1 MYWIELGLIGLF
13 IATFLAA
20 TILPF
25 SSEAVLAGVLMAG
38 LDPVSCLIVATLGNT
53 LGGMS
58 SFGLGYLGD
67 WRWIKRY
74 LRVDEKSVVKWKQ
87 LVDRFGAYTALL
99 CWLPF
104 VGDVIAI
111 ALGLFKAN
119 IVRVL
124 LWMTIGKMAR
134 YAVVIWIY
142 YSATN

>member
-1 MYWIELGLIGLF
+1 MDWIELGLIGLF

-20 TILPF
+20 TIVPF

-38 LDPVSCLIVATLGNT
+38 FDPVSCLIVATLGNT

-119 IVRVL
+119 IMRVL

-134 YAVVIWIY
+134 YAVVIWVY

>member
-1 MYWIELGLIGLF
+1 MDWIELGLIGLF

-20 TILPF
+20 TIVPF

-38 LDPVSCLIVATLGNT
+38 FDPVSCLIVATLGNT

-119 IVRVL
+119 IMRVL
-124 LWMTIGKMAR
+124 LWITIGKMAR
-134 YAVVIWIY
+134 YAVVIWVY

>member
-1 MYWIELGLIGLF
+1 MDWIELGLIGLF

-20 TILPF
+20 TIVPF

-67 WRWIKRY
+67 WLWIKRY

-87 LVDRFGAYTALL
+87 LVDRLGAYTALL

-119 IVRVL
+119 IMRVL

-134 YAVVIWIY
+134 YAVVILVY